1 MIAWNHSEI
10 PIICQENEKDSSRL
24 QGPAIRDVPE
34 TGPEGA
40 VNMKLL
46 ALFGVALTVGL
57 LQGATPQ
64 KAAGCDALGNVQ
76 FVCGFVGPED
86 LVVVPGEQLVIA
98 SGDAAPGAITLIH
111 VKDKTARPLYPSAT
125 VKQRLDAKTYD
136 SCPGPIDPEEKDK
149 FRAHGLFL
157 RPAKNGVHTLYAVH
171 HGNRESIE
179 VFEFDERAK
188 PPALTWVGCAV
199 APDPVGLNSV
209 VALPEGGFAT
219 TNFQPRGAA
228 RGRANMQAGEKN
240 GELWEWHTGT
250 GWKIVPGSEASGA
263 NGIEISK
270 DGKWFY
276 MAGWGSQTFMR
287 FSRGQTPVK
296 RDEIPVGFRLDNL
309 RWAPDGSLIGA
320 GQLIPAAGGFAMATS
335 RVIKIN
341 PDTLKVQDLVSYPY
355 NDTFNFSTVAI
366 QLGKE
371 LWVGSVRGDRVARF
385 PMPSVK

>member
-1 MIAWNHSEI
+1 
-10 PIICQENEKDSSRL
+10 
-24 QGPAIRDVPE
+24 
-34 TGPEGA
+34 
-40 VNMKLL
+40 MKLL
-46 ALFGVALTVGL
+46 ALFGVALTVGF
-57 LQGATPQ
+57 LQGATPK
-64 KAAGCDALGNVQ
+64 KAAGCDALGDVQ
-76 FVCGFVGPED
+76 FICGFVGPED
-86 LVVVPGEQLVIA
+86 LVVVPGEQLVVA
-98 SGDAAPGAITLIH
+98 SGDAGPGAITLIH
-111 VKDKTARPLYPSAT
+111 VKDQTASPLYPSAT

-136 SCPGPIDPEEKDK
+136 SCPGPIDPEEKEK

-157 RPAKNGVHTLYAVH
+157 RPGKNGVHTLSVVH

-179 VFEFDERAK
+179 VFEFDARAK

-199 APDPVGLNSV
+199 APDPIGLNSV

-276 MAGWGSQTFMR
+276 MAGWGSQTFTR

-320 GQLIPAAGGFAMATS
+320 GQLIPAAGGFSMATS